1 MISLVNRCC
10 PLWLTARNEHTAK
23 QIFVNSF
30 LIIGGGSAGCVL
42 ARRLSDEPSN
52 HVTLLEAGTATPNLI
67 LSDPKQWPFLAGS
80 SVDWSFRTTVQPHTD
95 SRTHDWSRGKV
106 LGGSSSINAMAHVR
120 GHPTDFDY
128 WAQNGCDGWGYLDLL
143 PYFIRSETSTYSN
156 SPYHGDSGPLKLM
169 QPNNP
174 HVITQCYMAAATEL
188 GHTPTDEH
196 NGSCMTGPTLN
207 TLTIFDNKR
216 LSVADAYLTP
226 VLSRDN
232 LKIIDHC
239 LVDQLLFDEQKCCTG
254 AAYIRNGKQHRIYGN
269 AGVILCGGTIGS
281 PQILLRSGIGAADQL
296 EHLDIKPRVNLCGVG
311 ENLHDHCLGAGNIY
325 HSKRALPVS
334 QHQHSES
341 LLYVDT
347 SNPSSAPDLVF
358 ACVVLPV
365 ATEKFKSPDP
375 GSAYTLMYGVTSP
388 KSRGFLRLQSSDPT
402 AQPTINP
409 RYLSEASDRDLFCE
423 ALDFARELGAS
434 QMFDQWREREYLPG
448 PGLTSEAEKRTFNA
462 AAAYTHHHPVGTC
475 RMGTDKY
482 AVVSPELGV
491 YGINNLFVVDASIM
505 PRITTGPT
513 NAAVIAVAEKA
524 SDILLQRPILKPAS
538 I

>member
-1 MISLVNRCC
+1 MNNFLV
-10 PLWLTARNEHTAK
+10 
-23 QIFVNSF
+23 
-30 LIIGGGSAGCVL
+30 IGGGSAGCVL
-42 ARRLSDEPSN
+42 ARRLSDEPSI
-52 HVTLLEAGTATPNLI
+52 HVTLLEAGTATPNPI

-80 SVDWSFRTTVQPHTD
+80 TVDWSFKTTVQPYTD
-95 SRTHDWSRGKV
+95 SRVHDWSRGKV

-120 GHPTDFDY
+120 GHPTDFDH
-128 WAQNGCDGWGYLDLL
+128 WEQNGCDGWGYMDLL
-143 PYFIRSETSTYSN
+143 PYFIRSETSPYSD
-156 SPYHGDSGPLKLM
+156 SPYHGDSGPLQLM

-188 GHTPTDEH
+188 GYTPTDEH

-207 TLTIFDNKR
+207 TLTIFNNKR

-226 VLSRDN
+226 VLPRDN
-232 LKIIDHC
+232 LKIIDRC
-239 LVDQLLFDEQKCCTG
+239 LVDQLLFDEKNCCTG
-254 AAYIRNGKQHRIYGN
+254 ATYIRNGKHHRAYSN

-281 PQILLRSGIGAADQL
+281 PQILLRSGIGAANYL
-296 EHLDIKPRVNLCGVG
+296 EHIDIKPRVNLYGVG

-325 HSKRALPVS
+325 HSKRTLPVS

-341 LLYVDT
+341 LLYVNISDR
-347 SNPSSAPDLVF
+347 SSAPELAF

-365 ATEKFKSPDP
+365 VTEKFKSPDP

-388 KSRGFLRLQSSDPT
+388 KSRGSLRLQSSDPT
-402 AQPTINP
+402 AQPIIDP
-409 RYLSEASDRDLFCE
+409 RYLSEAIDRDLFCE

-434 QMFDQWREREYLPG
+434 HMFDQWREREYLPG
-448 PGLTSEAEKRTFNA
+448 PGLTSEAEKRAFNA

-475 RMGTDKY
+475 RIGTDKY
-482 AVVSPELGV
+482 SVVSPELDV

-513 NAAVIAVAEKA
+513 NAAVIAIAEKA
-524 SDILLQRPILKPAS
+524 SDLLLQRPILKPAS